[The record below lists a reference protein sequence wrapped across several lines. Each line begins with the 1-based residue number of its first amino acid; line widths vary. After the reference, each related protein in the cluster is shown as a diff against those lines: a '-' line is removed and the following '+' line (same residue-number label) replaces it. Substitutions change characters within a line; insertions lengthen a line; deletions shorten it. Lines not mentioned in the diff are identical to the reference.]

1 MTADARQDRDE
12 IEQLL
17 YRYAWMVDR
26 RDWKLMDEVFAEDA
40 SVDYTSTGGQRG
52 PYRETLAWL
61 ARALEPWPA
70 NLHFITNLAVEIHG
84 DRARSRCYFLAPMAR
99 PRADGAQEVITTA
112 GLYLDELVRT
122 PRGWRIAKRDCQ
134 QSLTLGQLP
143 AGYEIPT

>member
-1 MTADARQDRDE
+1 MTAEARQDREE

-26 RDWKLMDEVFAEDA
+26 RDWKLMDEVFAEGG

-52 PYRETLAWL
+52 PYRETLRWL

-70 NLHFITNLAVEIHG
+70 NLHFITNLRVEIHG
-84 DRARSRCYFLAPMAR
+84 DRANSRCYFLAPMAR
-99 PRADGAQEVITTA
+99 FLADGSQEVVTTA

-122 PRGWRIAKRDCQ
+122 PAGWRIAKRDCQ
-134 QSLTLGQLP
+134 QSVTLGQLP
-143 AGYEIPT
+143 AGYTIPR

>member
-1 MTADARQDRDE
+1 MTADARQDREE

-26 RDWKLMDEVFAEDA
+26 RDWQLMDDVFAEGA
-40 SVDYTSTGGQRG
+40 TVDYTSTGGQKG
-52 PYRETLAWL
+52 AYRETLRWL

-70 NLHFITNLAVEIHG
+70 NLHFITNLQLEIHG

-99 PRADGAQEVITTA
+99 HLPDGSQQVITTA

-122 PRGWRIAKRDCQ
+122 PAGWRIAKRDCQ
-134 QSLTLGQLP
+134 QSVTLGQLP
-143 AGYEIPT
+143 AGYAIPR

>member
-1 MTADARQDRDE
+1 MSAEARQDREE

-26 RDWKLMDEVFAEDA
+26 REWQLMDEVFAEGA
-40 SVDYTSTGGQRG
+40 TVDYTSTGGQKG
-52 PYRETLAWL
+52 AYRETLGWL

-70 NLHFITNLAVEIHG
+70 NLHFITNLQVEIHG

-99 PRADGAQEVITTA
+99 PLPDGSQQAITTA

-122 PRGWRIAKRDCQ
+122 PAGWRIAKRDCQ
-134 QSLTLGQLP
+134 QSVTLGQLP
-143 AGYEIPT
+143 SDYAIPK

>member
-1 MTADARQDRDE
+1 MTADARQDREE

-26 RDWKLMDEVFAEDA
+26 RDWQLMDDVFAEGA
-40 SVDYTSTGGQRG
+40 TVDYTSTGGQKG
-52 PYRETLAWL
+52 AYRETLGWL

-99 PRADGAQEVITTA
+99 PLPDGSQQVITTA
-112 GLYLDELVRT
+112 GLYQDELVRT
-122 PRGWRIAKRDCQ
+122 PDGWRIAKRDCQ
-134 QSLTLGQLP
+134 QSITLGQLP
-143 AGYEIPT
+143 AGYAIPK